1 MKQAKER
8 REIMSQ
14 YLIIYILGVLFGGI
28 VVKLLHLKKRCGN
41 IIVKQDEDGT
51 YLQLQIKEL
60 SDITSNKE
68 ITLGIIT
75 QK

>member
-1 MKQAKER
+1 M
-8 REIMSQ
+8 
-14 YLIIYILGVLFGGI
+14 
-28 VVKLLHLKKRCGN
+28 KLLHLKKRCGN